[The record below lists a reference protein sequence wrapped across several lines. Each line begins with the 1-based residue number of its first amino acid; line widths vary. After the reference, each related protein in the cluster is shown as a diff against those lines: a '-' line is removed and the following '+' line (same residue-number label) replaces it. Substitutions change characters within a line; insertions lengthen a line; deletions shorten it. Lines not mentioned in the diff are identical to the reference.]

1 MAGRRG
7 ARSVGAFL
15 PTIGDD
21 LTMTT
26 GGKLI
31 QAALRDPMSQVGWTP
46 RAAGW
51 YTRSVAAGA
60 FGVLAVGVASEHSAP
75 GEATATIYVHFRD
88 EQLELAVADV
98 AGSREQGYKTTTAT
112 TSIGYL
118 MPAARWCEWNVSAE
132 NVDAIAAEMAD
143 AVRTYAEPH
152 LRALVAD
159 PQLLLAAIASSP
171 SYATST
177 GLARAV
183 LLMRRTGRS
192 LEASELLGRR
202 ASGLATRSDAAAE
215 MERHTIAALGR
226 TSPR

>member
-1 MAGRRG
+1 
-7 ARSVGAFL
+7 
-15 PTIGDD
+15 
-21 LTMTT
+21 
-26 GGKLI
+26 
-31 QAALRDPMSQVGWTP
+31 
-46 RAAGW
+46 
-51 YTRSVAAGA
+51 
-60 FGVLAVGVASEHSAP
+60 
-75 GEATATIYVHFRD
+75 
-88 EQLELAVADV
+88 VADV